1 MNNKQSYSG
10 TILENTYNP
19 IVFGQLP
26 ETSTLQVNAVA
37 KKTTMAAISSA
48 VATAAAVTLPLSLPA
63 RLVADIATGLAVA
76 FISKKS
82 KEVEGSFQ
90 AAEILDEIAAIL
102 TTFDLWE
109 TIVKKRMPEFDL
121 WETIVKKKK
130 LKKMSEK
137 YQAFVA
143 KAEKDFES
151 YKVKHEAY
159 LQTSMD
165 AVGQIN
171 RSKVV
176 MKDYLLLELYEQ
188 LKRSGLNGNL
198 DEPTIESLDLRT
210 WPIKESYNLNKT
222 DNKQFIDTSVAYM
235 YLFVVGGP
243 IKNRIRIRKIRN
255 ALKQL
260 QPVAEL
266 NLEHM
271 LSDLFILERFSA
283 ALMNIDTIYKEVLDK
298 LRPIMKT
305 ILRDLEDKY
314 QGDVRCMPKDQA
326 AALRTIKSLFKGLA
340 EKTIVPR
347 SDNNKDIYTDVC
359 QYSDTL
365 SEDYNKIRET
375 IYKNFCN

>member
-63 RLVADIATGLAVA
+63 RLVVDIATGLAVA
-76 FISKKS
+76 FIPQKS
-82 KEVEGSFQ
+82 KVVEDSFQ

-109 TIVKKRMPEFDL
+109 TIVKKKER
-121 WETIVKKKK
+121 KR
-130 LKKMSEK
+130 MSEK
-137 YQAFVA
+137 YHAFVDKA
-143 KAEKDFES
+143 KEDFKS
-151 YKVKHEAY
+151 YKVKHEEY
-159 LQTSMD
+159 LQKSWD
-165 AVGQIN
+165 AVDGIN
-171 RSKVV
+171 RRKFV

-188 LKRSGLNGNL
+188 LKRSGLNGNF
-198 DEPTIESLDLRT
+198 DEPTIERIDPRT
-210 WPIKESYNLNKT
+210 WPINEAYQLKVKNNQL
-222 DNKQFIDTSVAYM
+222 FIDTSEAYM
-235 YLFVVGGP
+235 PLFDVGGFLFVP
-243 IKNRIRIRKIRN
+243 ITNRIKIRKIRN
-255 ALKQL
+255 ALEQL
-260 QPVAEL
+260 QPVAKL
-266 NLEHM
+266 NSEQM
-271 LSDLFILERFSA
+271 RSDLMRLESFSA
-283 ALMNIDTIYKEVLDK
+283 ALKNIDKIYKEVLDE

-314 QGDVRCMPKDQA
+314 QGDVRCMPKDQEE
-326 AALRTIKSLFKGLA
+326 ALYTIKSLFKDLT
-340 EKTIVPR
+340 EITIVPR